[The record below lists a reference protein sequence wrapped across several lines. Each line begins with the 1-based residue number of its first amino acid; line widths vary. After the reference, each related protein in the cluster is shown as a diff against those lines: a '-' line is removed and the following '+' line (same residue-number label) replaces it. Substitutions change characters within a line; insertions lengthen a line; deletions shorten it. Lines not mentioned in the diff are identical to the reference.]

1 VTAWLDEEAIDA
13 AIDRLYTRQRT
24 PGYEQARSE
33 LLKELHTLVP
43 ERLAPMLAV
52 GERRL
57 QELSNT
63 LHDVGRLNYGLH
75 LIFDFF
81 EGRRLPQVRTLVER
95 ALQVKQFRMK
105 ERYIQTLEEFGDP
118 GSVPPLVN
126 LLSLHRGS
134 DIEDEDVRVAV
145 VQALAAYF
153 PSLADPSPVLGLL
166 SDESLRVRSAALQ
179 YIEANPTGVALS
191 ALAARAQD
199 ESDRDLLVAVLDL
212 LGQTDPV
219 KALALAEQRLALTP
233 VSETEIVEVLQLTA
247 KELRARPR

>member
-1 VTAWLDEEAIDA
+1 VTVWLDEEAIEA
-13 AIDRLYTRQRT
+13 AIDQLYNRRRA

-57 QELSNT
+57 QALSNAPQ
-63 LHDVGRLNYGLH
+63 DVGRLNYGLH

-95 ALQVKQFRMK
+95 ALQVRQFRMK
-105 ERYIQTLEEFGDP
+105 ARYIQTLEELGDP
-118 GSVPPLVN
+118 GSVLPLVS
-126 LLSLHRGS
+126 LLSLHRGT

-145 VQALAAYF
+145 LHALTAYF
-153 PSLADPSPVLGLL
+153 SSLADPSPVLGLL
-166 SDESLRVRSAALQ
+166 SDESLRVRAAALK
-179 YIEANPTGVALS
+179 YVSNNSAGVSVSVLV
-191 ALAARAQD
+191 ARAQD
-199 ESDRDLLVAVLDL
+199 EDDPDLLVSVLDL

-233 VSETEIVEVLQLTA
+233 VSETEIAEVLQLTA